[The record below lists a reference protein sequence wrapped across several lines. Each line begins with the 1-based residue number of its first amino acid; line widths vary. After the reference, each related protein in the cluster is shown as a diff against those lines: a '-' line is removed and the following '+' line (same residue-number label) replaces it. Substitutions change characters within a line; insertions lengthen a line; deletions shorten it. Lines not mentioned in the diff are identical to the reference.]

1 MNTLKNDLKKNG
13 LTWTATVTNELGLHA
28 RPAARIA
35 AIAGEAGSDVRLCK
49 NGEQADATSI
59 IDMLSLACFKG
70 TVVTVE
76 ITDSADLPV
85 LNKII
90 GLFEQGFGE

>member
-1 MNTLKNDLKKNG
+1 MLKDNLARK
-13 LTWTATVTNELGLHA
+13 TTVINELGLHA

-35 AIAGEAGSDVRLCK
+35 AIAGEARSDVRLCK

-59 IDMLSLACFKG
+59 IDILSLACFKG
-70 TVVTVE
+70 TVVTLE
-76 ITDSADLPV
+76 ITDPADMPV

-90 GLFEQGFGE
+90 DLFEQGFEE

>member
-1 MNTLKNDLKKNG
+1 MNTLKNDL
-13 LTWTATVTNELGLHA
+13 TRTVTVKNELGLHA
-28 RPAARIA
+28 RPAARIS
-35 AIAGEAGSDVRLCK
+35 AIAGEARSDVRLCK

-59 IDMLSLACFKG
+59 IDILSLACFKG
-70 TVVTVE
+70 TTVAVE
-76 ITDSADLPV
+76 ISDPADLPV

>member
-1 MNTLKNDLKKNG
+1 MSTLKNDLTRT
-13 LTWTATVTNELGLHA
+13 LTVVNELGLHA

-35 AIAGEAGSDVRLCK
+35 AIAGEARSDVRLCK

-59 IDMLSLACFKG
+59 IDILSLACFKG
-70 TVVTVE
+70 TVVTLE
-76 ITDSADLPV
+76 ITNTADMPV

-90 GLFEQGFGE
+90 DLFERGFEE

>member
-1 MNTLKNDLKKNG
+1 MNMLDNKLNK
-13 LTWTATVTNELGLHA
+13 TATVINELGLHA

-35 AIAGEAGSDVRLCK
+35 AIANEAQSDVWLYK

-59 IDMLSLACFKG
+59 IDILSLACFKG
-70 TVVTVE
+70 TVVTLE
-76 ITDSADLPV
+76 INNPADAPV

-90 GLFEQGFGE
+90 DFFERGFEE

>member
-1 MNTLKNDLKKNG
+1 MNTLKNDLSR
-13 LTWTATVTNELGLHA
+13 TTTVINELGIHA

-35 AIAGEAGSDVRLCK
+35 AIASAARSDVRLRK

-59 IDMLSLACFKG
+59 IDILSLACFKG
-70 TVVTVE
+70 TVVTLE
-76 ITDSADLPV
+76 ISHPEDMPV

-90 GLFEQGFGE
+90 DLFERGFEE

>member
-1 MNTLKNDLKKNG
+1 MNMLKNDL
-13 LTWTATVTNELGLHA
+13 TRTATVINELGLHA

-35 AIAGEAGSDVRLCK
+35 AMAGEARSDIWILK

-59 IDMLSLACFKG
+59 IDIISLACFKG
-70 TVVTVE
+70 TTVTLE
-76 ITDSADLPV
+76 ISDPADMPV

>member
-1 MNTLKNDLKKNG
+1 MNTLKKDL
-13 LTWTATVTNELGLHA
+13 TRTATVKNELGLHA

-35 AIAGEAGSDVRLCK
+35 AMASEARSDIWLCK

-59 IDMLSLACFKG
+59 IDILSMACFKG

-76 ITDSADLPV
+76 ITDPADTPV
-85 LNKII
+85 LNRII
-90 GLFEQGFGE
+90 DLFERGFEE

>member
-1 MNTLKNDLKKNG
+1 MNTLKSDL
-13 LTWTATVTNELGLHA
+13 TRTATVVNELGLHA

-35 AIAGEAGSDVRLCK
+35 AIAGEAQSDVWLCK

-59 IDMLSLACFKG
+59 IDILSLACFKG
-70 TVVTVE
+70 TVVTFE
-76 ITDSADLPV
+76 ITNPADMPV

-90 GLFEQGFGE
+90 DLFEQGFEE